1 MALKGEF
8 RDRPDVQIAVLDALV
23 GRSEEGMTVFELRSR
38 VDVDIDELEHALA
51 ELREDRLILVE
62 KKGNRTVIRPAD
74 RVVPDPEEENDERS
88 LIEELRDRLPF

>member
-8 RDRPDVQIAVLDALV
+8 RDRPDIQIAVLDALV
-23 GRSEEGMTVFELRSR
+23 DRSEEGMTVFELRSR
-38 VDVDIDELEHALA
+38 VDVDIDELERALA

-74 RVVPDPEEENDERS
+74 RVVPDPEEADDERS

>member
-38 VDVDIDELEHALA
+38 VDVDIDDLEDALA
-51 ELREDRLILVE
+51 ELRQDRLILVE
-62 KKGNRTVIRPAD
+62 ETGNRTVIRPAD
-74 RVVPDPEEENDERS
+74 RVVPEPDGAADDRTV
-88 LIEELRDRLPF
+88 LDELRDRLPF

>member
-23 GRSEEGMTVFELRSR
+23 GRKEEGMTVFELRSR
-38 VDVDIDELEHALA
+38 VDVDIDDLERALA

-62 KKGNRTVIRPAD
+62 EKGNRTVIRPAD
-74 RVVPDPEEENDERS
+74 RVVPDPEEETDERS

>member
-8 RDRPDVQIAVLDALV
+8 SDRPDVQIAVLHALV

-38 VDVDIDELEHALA
+38 VDVEIDELEDALA

-74 RVVPDPEEENDERS
+74 RVVPDPDEGTDDRT
-88 LIEELRDRLPF
+88 LLEELRDRLPF